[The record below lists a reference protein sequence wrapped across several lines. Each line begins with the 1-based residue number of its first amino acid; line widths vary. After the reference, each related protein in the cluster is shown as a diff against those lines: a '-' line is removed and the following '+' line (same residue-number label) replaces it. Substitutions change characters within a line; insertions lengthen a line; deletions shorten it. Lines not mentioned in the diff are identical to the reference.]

1 MISVSVMNPL
11 LILSILIAV
20 MLLFMARRVNIGVSM
35 IVVALIM
42 GLMTLAPGDL
52 VRSAE
57 NTLTSWDLYRLI
69 ILVSLAIALS
79 RAMELNGML
88 EIITDAFSS
97 LNPQMSMYA
106 IPMLIGLVPMPG
118 GAMVSALMTKEVFS
132 KERIGWD
139 LATFINYWFR
149 HVWIPVW
156 PLYQGLIF
164 SMIIFEVGVTEL
176 VSMGWSIT
184 LGAVT
189 AGLLVSAWKVGRSGL
204 GELKLRE
211 FLFLWPI
218 VLLAVM
224 ILVLHL
230 DLALALALTL
240 IAVVIARRPKSWG
253 KILRDSLDPTV
264 ILLMVGV
271 MLFKGFSYAS
281 NFPKLFYS
289 QMISMGADM
298 RVVSFMLPLTI
309 GLLTGAEMNFVSIA
323 FPMLVSYVGVGSSF
337 VGSRY
342 LIAMAGGILGVLLSP
357 MHLCL
362 VLTSKVY
369 GVHVADAYRYLIPAS
384 VIMISIVLLF
394 YLL

>member
-1 MISVSVMNPL
+1 MNSL
-11 LILSILIAV
+11 LILSILIVV
-20 MLLFMARRVNIGVSM
+20 MLLLMMRRANIGASI
-35 IVVALIM
+35 IVVALTL
-42 GLMTLAPGDL
+42 GVMTLPPGDL
-52 VRSAE
+52 ARSAE

-79 RAMELNGML
+79 RAMKLNGML

-97 LNPQMSMYA
+97 LNPQISMYA

-132 KERIGWD
+132 KERISWD

-149 HVWIPVW
+149 HVWIPIW

-164 SMIIFEVGVTEL
+164 SMIIFEVGAPEL
-176 VSMGWSIT
+176 VSVGWSIT
-184 LGAVT
+184 LGAVM
-189 AGLLVSAWKVGRSGL
+189 AGLLVSAWKVGRL
-204 GELKLRE
+204 RFGEIRLRE

-218 VLLAVM
+218 ILLAAM
-224 ILVLHL
+224 ILILHL
-230 DLALALALTL
+230 KLELALALTL
-240 IAVVIARRPKSWG
+240 IAVVIARRPENWR

-264 ILLMVGV
+264 VLLMVGV
-271 MLFKGFSYAS
+271 MLFKGFSCAS
-281 NFPKLFYS
+281 NFPRLFYS
-289 QMISMGADM
+289 QMTSMGVDM
-298 RVVSFMLPLTI
+298 RLVSFILPLTI
-309 GLLTGAEMNFVSIA
+309 GLLTGAEINFASIA

-342 LIAMAGGILGVLLSP
+342 LIAMAGGMLGVLLSP

-362 VLTSKVY
+362 ILTSKVY
-369 GVHVADAYRYLIPAS
+369 GVHVTDAYRYLILSS
-384 VIMISIVLLF
+384 VIMASIVLLF